1 MKRKSNIWMIA
12 VVLIILIGVNIL
24 SGLAVDRFA
33 LTVDMT
39 SSGLYNISQESLDYM
54 AMVGR
59 KVDIYCVCKS
69 KDAVKEFSE
78 LLDKYDSSSAYI
90 NVEYVDPYTN
100 TVYLDRLKE
109 EGVDI
114 GLNTIIVE
122 CEGQRRI
129 FDMADMYEFSTDGTE
144 VTYFDGEAKLTAA
157 IVALSTGQN
166 AKIGMALGH
175 GEEMP
180 GRFQELLVSNGYD
193 IGGLILNED
202 IPAEINTL
210 LILAPAGDYSEEE
223 LAVLDKYLARGGA
236 LAVFMDPSAVGL
248 DNLESFLAEW
258 QIIFNDDIVYDAAG
272 NIESNPANVI
282 GYYTEHDI
290 TEYFATHQY
299 YTVAPDCR
307 AIEGDFTGYQG
318 DKTIGTVLVTADT
331 AYGRDRTSGVT
342 DVKKTDA
349 DSPGPFLLAMTS
361 SAGTDNGKTAKIFAM
376 GSKRVYSDSMLE
388 KASIGNERFI
398 AQVISW
404 CGQESGTAVSIPPK
418 QVGAEDISV
427 STGMAYAFGAMFV
440 VILPLALVLIG
451 VRIHLKRRHL

>member
-12 VVLIILIGVNIL
+12 VVLMILIGVNIL

-59 KVDIYCVCKS
+59 KVNIYCVCKS
-69 KDAVKEFSE
+69 KEAVKEFSE

-109 EGVDI
+109 ERVDI

-180 GRFQELLVSNGYD
+180 GRFQESFSCQTDMTL
-193 IGGLILNED
+193 ED
-202 IPAEINTL
+202 
-210 LILAPAGDYSEEE
+210 
-223 LAVLDKYLARGGA
+223 
-236 LAVFMDPSAVGL
+236 
-248 DNLESFLAEW
+248 
-258 QIIFNDDIVYDAAG
+258 
-272 NIESNPANVI
+272 
-282 GYYTEHDI
+282 
-290 TEYFATHQY
+290 
-299 YTVAPDCR
+299 
-307 AIEGDFTGYQG
+307 
-318 DKTIGTVLVTADT
+318 
-331 AYGRDRTSGVT
+331 
-342 DVKKTDA
+342 
-349 DSPGPFLLAMTS
+349 
-361 SAGTDNGKTAKIFAM
+361 
-376 GSKRVYSDSMLE
+376 
-388 KASIGNERFI
+388 
-398 AQVISW
+398 
-404 CGQESGTAVSIPPK
+404 
-418 QVGAEDISV
+418 
-427 STGMAYAFGAMFV
+427 
-440 VILPLALVLIG
+440 
-451 VRIHLKRRHL
+451 